1 MDIYFNSKFNKILS
15 LGSNCYPKFFIGR
28 ILKPVY
34 GQTELFDYIG
44 TSMWAINMLLLNDF
58 AGLTDIQLF
67 DILPILEG
75 EEPIVTNTKYYMRFI
90 HDLKKVSDSES
101 VEFQEKIKRRIQRF
115 KENMSSFDR
124 ILFIR
129 RQEIQKGR
137 IHYNGGLKRPERDE
151 LDDFIDI
158 LHIKYKC
165 RGVTIIYINLEEDGW
180 NDRGDILCVKAESLG
195 CEREDPHNVIMELFE
210 KKHVIESLEKR
221 FLKRST

>member
-1 MDIYFNSKFNKILS
+1 M
-15 LGSNCYPKFFIGR
+15 
-28 ILKPVY
+28 
-34 GQTELFDYIG
+34 
-44 TSMWAINMLLLNDF
+44 
-58 AGLTDIQLF
+58 
-67 DILPILEG
+67 
-75 EEPIVTNTKYYMRFI
+75 
-90 HDLKKVSDSES
+90 SDSES

-129 RQEIQKGR
+129 RQEIQKER